1 MPLTET
7 IRVPAAEML
16 FVESSSVKVPLF
28 GSESLLVLDARSVA
42 EGAPLSNADVLD
54 IRPELIALC
63 ESNTSSNAVAV
74 ALLVI
79 EALTAVVRSL
89 AREAPAEASVSVV
102 PVWATLE
109 RLPVADGCSIP
120 VPLPVPPANDCDN
133 SSVPKAD
140 AEKSDWLVIALSDA
154 IFAALPEA
162 VSEAPS
168 CLGKI
173 LLL

>member
-1 MPLTET
+1 
-7 IRVPAAEML
+7 ML

>member
-1 MPLTET
+1 
-7 IRVPAAEML
+7 ML
-16 FVESSSVKVPLF
+16 FVESSSVKAPLF
-28 GSESLLVLDARSVA
+28 GSESLLELDARSVA

-109 RLPVADGCSIP
+109 RPPIADGCSIP

>member
-1 MPLTET
+1 M
-7 IRVPAAEML
+7 
-16 FVESSSVKVPLF
+16 
-28 GSESLLVLDARSVA
+28 
-42 EGAPLSNADVLD
+42 D

-109 RLPVADGCSIP
+109 RPPIADGCSIP

>member
-1 MPLTET
+1 
-7 IRVPAAEML
+7 ML

-28 GSESLLVLDARSVA
+28 GSESLLVLDPRSVA
-42 EGAPLSNADVLD
+42 EGAPLSNADVWD
-54 IRPELIALC
+54 IRPESIALC

-79 EALTAVVRSL
+79 EALIAVVRSL
-89 AREAPAEASVSVV
+89 ARDAPAEASVSVV

-109 RLPVADGCSIP
+109 RLPVADGCPIP
-120 VPLPVPPANDCDN
+120 VPLPVPPANDCDI

-140 AEKSDWLVIALSDA
+140 AERSDWLVIALSDA

-168 CLGKI
+168 CLGKT

>member
-1 MPLTET
+1 
-7 IRVPAAEML
+7 ML

-28 GSESLLVLDARSVA
+28 GSESLLELDARSVA
-42 EGAPLSNADVLD
+42 EGAPLPNADVLD